1 MGFEIDDSKFAI
13 HATVAPKHYN
23 ELYMSKDLPV
33 NEPMTRWFGLA
44 LATCGGGIPI
54 TLSAGDYSDKKPVKD
69 ALKAS
74 GAGWTT
80 ALVTTLYNAH
90 EGHQKKEPAYASAV
104 GMAAMAALCLWRGF
118 REDE

>member
-1 MGFEIDDSKFAI
+1 
-13 HATVAPKHYN
+13 
-23 ELYMSKDLPV
+23 
-33 NEPMTRWFGLA
+33 MTRWFGLA

-90 EGHQKKEPAYASAV
+90 VSGPV
-104 GMAAMAALCLWRGF
+104 PPGWDCGW
-118 REDE
+118 